1 MSTQKINVNHPVP
14 SLSLRGSLVHVA
26 LVQAVHATT
35 RLQLHRDVL
44 HLVEPEEPRDVTRVV
59 DGEFKDVGTR
69 VVCAKHGGLFAALHG
84 RARELFAQYVDEH
97 AVDHDAHGA
106 VFGRRGFRE
115 LPQPLH
121 HTADPC
127 LRL

>member
-1 MSTQKINVNHPVP
+1 M
-14 SLSLRGSLVHVA
+14 
-26 LVQAVHATT
+26 
-35 RLQLHRDVL
+35 
-44 HLVEPEEPRDVTRVV
+44 
-59 DGEFKDVGTR
+59 GTR
-69 VVCAKHGGLFAALHG
+69 VVGAEHRGLFADLHG
-84 RARELFAQYVDEH
+84 RARELLAQYVDEH